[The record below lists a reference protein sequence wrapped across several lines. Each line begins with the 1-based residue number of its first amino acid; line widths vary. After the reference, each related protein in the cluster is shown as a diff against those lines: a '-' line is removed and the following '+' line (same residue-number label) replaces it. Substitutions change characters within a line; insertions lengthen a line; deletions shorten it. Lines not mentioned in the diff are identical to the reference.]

1 MKALLLISLVFIAAT
16 CAFAQT
22 KVTDELTLAP
32 GVAKHDGLDEVYR
45 KFSKAYRSLDHKVF
59 SEIYTENA
67 AYLVPG
73 DNIQIGGTGIV
84 KSFDDFFTAIRS
96 RGQNVTISFEII
108 QRKVE
113 GSMAYD
119 VGIYTLNT
127 YKDKASLGSGRGKFV
142 VVALRDGAR
151 WRFQVD
157 GYNDLPKPN
166 PAQQ

>member
-16 CAFAQT
+16 SAFAQT

-32 GVAKHDGLDEVYR
+32 GVAKHDGLDDVYR
-45 KFSKAYRSLDHKVF
+45 RFSKAYRDLDHKIF
-59 SEIYTENA
+59 AELYTENA

-96 RGQNVTISFEII
+96 RGQKANISFEIV

-119 VGIYTLNT
+119 VGIYTLT
-127 YKDKASLGSGRGKFV
+127 TSYAGKTSIGSGRGKFV
-142 VVALRDGAR
+142 VVALRDGPR

-157 GYNDLPKPN
+157 GYSDLPKPN
-166 PAQQ
+166 PAQ